1 MAIRPQSELV
11 TDRTS
16 QDVQRELTK
25 GHLNVED
32 LNRIGEWQ
40 IYIRDLLNEYGYYV
54 NITPK
59 TDFVKSDLT
68 NMTTKITK
76 IKNDLQ
82 SLKDAYYVL
91 STTPDVPSTDRLA
104 INYVE
109 LNDIEKILSD
119 IEYLIE
125 SMSKYFVYSGVA
137 VSGQSHLWQ
146 NRFRRY

>member
-16 QDVQRELTK
+16 QDVQLKRTK
-25 GHLNVED
+25 GNLNVED

-40 IYIRDLLNEYGYYV
+40 TYIRDLLNEYGYYV
-54 NITPK
+54 DITPK

-68 NMTTKITK
+68 NMTTKINK

-91 STTPDVPSTDRLA
+91 STTPDVPSTERLA

-109 LNDIEKILSD
+109 LNDIEKILRD

-125 SMSKYFVYSGVA
+125 SMSKYFVHSGVA
-137 VSGQSHLWQ
+137 LSGQSHLWQ

>member
-40 IYIRDLLNEYGYYV
+40 TYIRDLLNEYGYYV
-54 NITPK
+54 KINPK

-68 NMTTKITK
+68 NMTTKINK

-91 STTPDVPSTDRLA
+91 STTPDVPSTERLA

-109 LNDIEKILSD
+109 LNNIEKILVD
-119 IEYLIE
+119 LDFLIHNMAE
-125 SMSKYFVYSGVA
+125 SFI
-137 VSGQSHLWQ
+137 
-146 NRFRRY
+146 